1 MPATS
6 PLISIDG
13 HPATA
18 AGLAHLALVNDAHFT
33 AMQVR
38 DGATRGL
45 ARHLRRLTSAHA
57 ELYGS
62 ELDAELVQRRMR
74 DAVADHPDCYL
85 RVTLY
90 EEQTGR
96 PRVMMVVRPPL
107 DPTDDPLALLPVSYV
122 RPFAHIKHVGAFA
135 QIRYGEQAESAG
147 FDDALLVGPDGRVSE
162 TTIAN
167 IGFFDGEHV
176 VWPDGPS
183 LHGIT
188 WQLLDEQLARRG
200 RPARS
205 APITLDSVTRFTGA
219 FIANSIGVS
228 AVSRIGVQE
237 LPAAPRQ
244 VAELAS
250 VYASIPWD
258 RL

>member
-1 MPATS
+1 MTAT
-6 PLISIDG
+6 PPVILIDG
-13 HPATA
+13 SAATT
-18 AGLAHLALVNDAHFT
+18 AGLAHLALVNHGHFT

-45 ARHLRRLTSAHA
+45 DRHLLRLTAAHA

-62 ELDAELVQRRMR
+62 EVDADLARDRMR
-74 DAVADHPDCYL
+74 VAVADHPDCYL

-90 EEQTGR
+90 EEQPGDVRIMT
-96 PRVMMVVRPPL
+96 VVRPPVEA
-107 DPTDDPLALLPVSYV
+107 TDAPQALLPVPYV

-147 FDDALLVGPDGRVSE
+147 FDDALFVGPDGRLSE

-167 IGFFDGEHV
+167 VGFLDADRV
-176 VWPDGPS
+176 VWPDGAA

-188 WQLLDEQLARRG
+188 WQLLDEQLAREG
-200 RPARS
+200 RPART
-205 APITLDSVTRFTGA
+205 APITLESATRITGA

-228 AVSRIGVQE
+228 PVSRIGAHE
-237 LPAAPRQ
+237 FAPAPRA
-244 VAELAS
+244 VAELAHLYEA
-250 VYASIPWD
+250 VAWD